1 MYDLKA
7 YVQNILIR
15 LGIGKLSVREFDS
28 DIYSQAL
35 ELATS
40 SGKPLAVLGVVSK
53 GILKTFDI
61 KEDVFFADIFWDE
74 VLAES
79 VRHTVHLTEIPK
91 FPEVSRDLA
100 LLLDKNITFSQVENI
115 AYNVER
121 KLLRRVTL
129 FDVYEG
135 KNLEEGKKSYAV
147 NFILQ
152 DSDKTLTDRQIET
165 IMSKLQKAFSSELGA
180 RIR

>member
-1 MYDLKA
+1 M
-7 YVQNILIR
+7 
-15 LGIGKLSVREFDS
+15 
-28 DIYSQAL
+28 
-35 ELATS
+35 
-40 SGKPLAVLGVVSK
+40 LGVVSK

-74 VLAES
+74 ALAES

-135 KNLEEGKKSYAV
+135 KNLENYSDRKSV
-147 NFILQ
+147 V
-152 DSDKTLTDRQIET
+152 
-165 IMSKLQKAFSSELGA
+165 
-180 RIR
+180 

>member
-61 KEDVFFADIFWDE
+61 KEDVFFADIFGDE
-74 VLAES
+74 ALAES

-100 LLLDKNITFSQVENI
+100 LLLDKNITFSEDVEP
-115 AYNVER
+115 
-121 KLLRRVTL
+121 
-129 FDVYEG
+129 
-135 KNLEEGKKSYAV
+135 
-147 NFILQ
+147 
-152 DSDKTLTDRQIET
+152 
-165 IMSKLQKAFSSELGA
+165 
-180 RIR
+180 

>member
-1 MYDLKA
+1 M
-7 YVQNILIR
+7 
-15 LGIGKLSVREFDS
+15 
-28 DIYSQAL
+28 
-35 ELATS
+35 
-40 SGKPLAVLGVVSK
+40 
-53 GILKTFDI
+53 
-61 KEDVFFADIFWDE
+61 
-74 VLAES
+74 
-79 VRHTVHLTEIPK
+79 HLTEIPK

-165 IMSKLQKAFSSELGA
+165 IMSKLQKAFSTELGA
-180 RIR
+180 KIR